1 MGFDW
6 KAEFIGDG
14 ERYDYGSMCMPT
26 MPWSSGEKKKI
37 NFYSK
42 GKKKTVME
50 ADDAVSATEQIQYM
64 LYVFRLSKPPLDCS
78 L

>member
-14 ERYDYGSMCMPT
+14 ERYNYSSMCLPT
-26 MPWSSGEKKKI
+26 VPWSSAEKKKV

-42 GKKKTVME
+42 GKKETLLGRDTNEETKV
-50 ADDAVSATEQIQYM
+50 
-64 LYVFRLSKPPLDCS
+64 PPWHE
-78 L
+78 